1 MAYKIQSTS
10 QNVNTFHYNP
20 ETKEFT
26 FAESLFVPAGTG
38 LPAHSTNTI
47 PPEVEDGKVLV
58 FDEKTE
64 VWSQMENHRGKI
76 VYDILSGQPINI
88 TELGPMPTGITSVP
102 SPVIPLGHTAIFN
115 VDTKQ
120 WVVVEDNRG
129 VIVYDKKTKESS
141 EIKVVGPIPEGKT
154 VLTPPYIEKG
164 FESVW
169 NEERGGWEI
178 FVDRRGEVMYD
189 VRSGDKFVIEEL
201 GTPASNLTP
210 VEPPEV
216 EEGFARVYDFEN
228 HVWVVLEN
236 HIGETIY
243 NKADGSSET
252 VTSLGAINENFTTI
266 APTSPFDKWD
276 GEAWVKDEDA
286 EKAFFVEE
294 ATEKKALLLSQINSE
309 LAILADAIDL
319 EIATEEESER
329 YNSLRKQRV
338 MVSRIDPNNAPD
350 ITWPEEE

>member
-1 MAYKIQSTS
+1 MTYKIQSTN
-10 QNVNTFHYNP
+10 QNVKTFHYNP

-38 LPAHSTNTI
+38 LPSHSTNTI

-58 FDEKTE
+58 FDEKSE
-64 VWSQMENHRGKI
+64 IWVQMENHRGKI

-141 EIKVVGPIPEGKT
+141 EIKVVGPIPECKT
-154 VLTPPYIEKG
+154 VLTPPYIEPG

-169 NEERGGWEI
+169 NEKKEGWQI
-178 FVDRRGEVMYD
+178 LVDRRGEVMYD
-189 VRSGDKFVIEEL
+189 VQTGEKTVIEEL
-201 GTPASNLTP
+201 GNPESNLTTA
-210 VEPPEV
+210 EPPEV
-216 EEGFARVYDFEN
+216 EEGYARVYDFD
-228 HVWVVLEN
+228 HQVWNVLED
-236 HIGETIY
+236 HIGTTIY
-243 NKADGSSET
+243 NKADGEPEVIT
-252 VTSLGAINENFTTI
+252 TLGSIDEDFTTI
-266 APTSPFDKWD
+266 APTSAFDVWD
-276 GEAWVKDEDA
+276 GEAWVKDEAA
-286 EKAFFVEE
+286 EKAHYVDE
-294 ATEKKALLLSQINSE
+294 ATRKKSAMLSQINNE

-319 EIATEEESER
+319 DIATEEEQAR

-338 MVSRIDPNNAPD
+338 LVSRIEPNDAPD